1 MLSPPPPSD
10 WILRWQHLLAPH
22 CTVLD
27 LACGAGRHLRHFA
40 QQGHRVTGVDRNAE
54 ALAPLAHLGEV
65 LPADLENGPWPLAQR
80 QFAAVIVTN
89 YLWRPRWPQLRDCL
103 APGGVL
109 LYETF
114 AAGHGRI
121 GRPARPEFL
130 LRPGE
135 LLQMLA
141 GEAQHWRVLAYEDGL
156 EPEGRRVMQRLAA
169 RRMPAGIGP
178 RSITSPEAT
187 AALESDSRTA
197 PEALVAT

>member
-10 WILRWQHLLAPH
+10 WILRWQHLLDPH

-40 QQGHRVTGVDRNAE
+40 QQGHRVTGVDRNAG

-114 AAGHGRI
+114 AHGHAAYGHPR
-121 GRPARPEFL
+121 RAEFL
-130 LRPGE
+130 LQPGE
-135 LLQMLA
+135 LLSLCA
-141 GEAQHWRVLAYEDGL
+141 GWHIVAYEHGVL
-156 EPEGRRVMQRLAA
+156 
-169 RRMPAGIGP
+169 
-178 RSITSPEAT
+178 TSPGSARVVQRI
-187 AALESDSRTA
+187 AAVRPASDAADTLRPLQA
-197 PEALVAT
+197 E

>member
-40 QQGHRVTGVDRNAE
+40 QRGHPVTGVDRNAE
-54 ALAPLAHLGEV
+54 ALAPLAHLGESIH
-65 LPADLENGPWPLAQR
+65 ADLENGPWPLAQR

-114 AAGHGRI
+114 AHGHAAYGQPR
-121 GRPARPEFL
+121 RAEFL
-130 LRPGE
+130 LQPGE
-135 LLQMLA
+135 LLTLCQ
-141 GEAQHWRVLAYEDGL
+141 GWHIVAYEHGL
-156 EPEGRRVMQRLAA
+156 LASTGSERVVQRIAA
-169 RRMPAGIGP
+169 VRPAADTTDDIPP
-178 RSITSPEAT
+178 RQIA
-187 AALESDSRTA
+187 
-197 PEALVAT
+197 